1 MIQLNTLLFWFVCGA
16 GVLALAPLR
25 SRPLRNAVMAAV
37 NVFFLIMLLRWSAL
51 GVIVAIAAVHLI
63 LQYAGSRRRGL
74 IVIGVL
80 GITVTT
86 LFLIHKLPVVAA
98 NLSLDPLSRVLGL
111 IGYSY
116 VALRMIELLR
126 AVFEQRHPPPALTST
141 INYLLPF
148 HMLAAGPIQSYDD
161 FVQQTGADIDPDAR
175 TILRGMERIAAGLFK
190 KFVIAYAIQT
200 VFLTNFEAGGMYRL
214 LEIQLFFVWLFVDFS
229 AYSDIA
235 VGVGM
240 LLGVATPENFNRP
253 LLARNVIDFWE
264 RWHISLSLFIRRNIF
279 IPLQMFLM
287 RRTDGRMPLLS
298 AAIAIVIAFALCG
311 LWHGLTVGF
320 LIWGLAQAAGLIV
333 VRLYAQTLQARLGKA
348 RFKEYL
354 ASTWWRVAATVV
366 TFEFE
371 AVALVALFKA

>member
-16 GVLALAPLR
+16 GVLAMAPLR

-63 LQYAGSRRRGL
+63 LRYAGSRRRGL
-74 IVIGVL
+74 VVISVL
-80 GITVTT
+80 GATVAT

-126 AVFEQRHPPPALTST
+126 AVFEQRHPPPAITST

-214 LEIQLFFVWLFVDFS
+214 VEIQLFFVWLFVDFS

-279 IPLQMFLM
+279 IPLQMFFM
-287 RRTDGRMPLLS
+287 RRTEGRMPLLS

-320 LIWGLAQAAGLIV
+320 LIWGLAQAVGLIV

-348 RFKEYL
+348 RFKQYL
-354 ASTWWRVAATVV
+354 ASKWWRVAATVV

-371 AVALVALFKA
+371 AVVLVALFKA